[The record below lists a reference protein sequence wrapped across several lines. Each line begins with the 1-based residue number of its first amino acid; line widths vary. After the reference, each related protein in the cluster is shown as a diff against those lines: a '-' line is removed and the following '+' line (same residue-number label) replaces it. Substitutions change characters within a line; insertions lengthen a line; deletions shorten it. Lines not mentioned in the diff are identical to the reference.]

1 MSSST
6 NGAGTTSAVSSI
18 VTEEHIAK
26 GLATIYGGLPTPAY
40 FDLTVAEAIYV
51 QLYQDTNETTGK
63 QTSRKERT
71 SHGFIDTGLVY
82 GEVEFGPF
90 AEILIGVRKY
100 GVLLPH
106 NDQSPLPKF
115 VDIGCGIG
123 KAVFTAALVHEWR
136 ECHGIEILKGLYD
149 ICEDIQGKWVKEI
162 HDQLPEERQG
172 TEIVFS
178 RGDATALS
186 WADAD
191 VAFANST
198 CFPPELMSLL
208 ASKANLMKDGS
219 IFITTTKEL
228 PSEKYFL
235 LEAATIFQS
244 FGNGQVFIQMK
255 GKAQTANAVA
265 KANAAIDKVQYST

>member
-1 MSSST
+1 MSSSIA
-6 NGAGTTSAVSSI
+6 GAGTASVVPTIA
-18 VTEEHIAK
+18 TEDHLVK
-26 GLATIYGGLPTPAY
+26 NLATILGLPTPAN
-40 FDLTVAEAIYV
+40 FNLTVAEALYV
-51 QLYQDTNETTGK
+51 QLYQDTNEITGK

-71 SHGFIDTGLVY
+71 SYGYIDTGLVY
-82 GEVEFGPF
+82 GEVDFGPF
-90 AEILIGVRKY
+90 AEILVGMRRY
-100 GVLLPH
+100 GVLPPQE
-106 NDQSPLPKF
+106 DSSTLPKF

-136 ECHGIEILKGLYD
+136 ECHGIEILNGLYAV
-149 ICEDIQGKWVKEI
+149 CEDLQSKWVKEI
-162 HDQLPEERQG
+162 HDQLPEERRG
-172 TEIVFS
+172 AEIIFS

-219 IFITTTKEL
+219 IFITTTKKL

-235 LEAATIFQS
+235 IQNFGS
-244 FGNGQVFIQMK
+244 FFIQMK
-255 GKAQTANAVA
+255 GKDTAANAIA
-265 KANAAIDKVQYST
+265 KAKAAVL